1 MELACDESGS
11 EGERLLGGVT
21 DVFAHA
27 SVRLTSESA
36 TDCVAE
42 LRGRIRSPATEYK
55 ANHLLREKH
64 RPVLTWLLGPTGPI
78 HGHARVHLAEKT
90 FFVVRTMVNLLVD
103 DLAYAATLGLRQ
115 GQPAGA
121 MAAALHREGSS
132 TFGRVRWE
140 TFLESFNYLLR
151 PRNRRGVRVSVDAFY
166 DLVDLLRP
174 AGSDSDSDSDA
185 GSGSGSGSGNSVEE
199 IIELLPAARP
209 RIEVLLAR
217 LRDDPRAVPALNP
230 MLPAIVSA
238 VAHWGAGGEPVSIV
252 HDTQTALTAECVAEL
267 REVFGKPDA
276 EPTRYAP
283 AGRLTSLT
291 FVDSHLEPRVQVAD
305 FLAGTARRIAS
316 DELHGRGDAELTAL
330 LRPYVDPGSIWGDE
344 ASWFRLAPSG
354 GFGPAG

>member
-36 TDCVAE
+36 TDCIAE
-42 LRGRIRSPATEYK
+42 LRSRIRSPATEYK

-78 HGHARVHLAEKT
+78 HGRARVHLTEKT

-121 MAAALHREGSS
+121 MAATLYREGSP
-132 TFGRVRWE
+132 TFGRGHWE

-166 DLVDLLRP
+166 DLVDLLRS
-174 AGSDSDSDSDA
+174 AGT
-185 GSGSGSGSGNSVEE
+185 GSPVEE
-199 IIELLPAARP
+199 IIGLLPAARP
-209 RIEVLLAR
+209 RMEVLLAR
-217 LRDDPRAVPALNP
+217 LRDNPRAVPALNP

-238 VAHWGAGGEPVSIV
+238 VTHWGAGGEPVSIV
-252 HDTQTALTAECVAEL
+252 HDTQSALTAECVAEL
-267 REVFGKPDA
+267 QEVFGKPD
-276 EPTRYAP
+276 PTPARYAP

-305 FLAGTARRIAS
+305 FLAGTARKIAS
-316 DELHGRGDAELTAL
+316 EELHGRGDAELTAL

-344 ASWFRLAPSG
+344 ASWFRLAPPG
-354 GFGPAG
+354 GPGTAG

>member
-27 SVRLTSESA
+27 SVRLTTESA
-36 TDCVAE
+36 TDCIAA
-42 LRGRIRSPATEYK
+42 LRSRIRSPATEYK

-64 RPVLTWLLGPTGPI
+64 RPVLTWLLGPAGPI
-78 HGHARVHLAEKT
+78 HGHARVHLTEKT

-121 MAAALHREGSS
+121 MAATLYREGPP
-132 TFGRVRWE
+132 TFGRVHWE
-140 TFLESFNYLLR
+140 RFLESFNYLLR
-151 PRNRRGVRVSVDAFY
+151 PRNRRGVGVSVDAFY
-166 DLVDLLRP
+166 DLVDLLHP
-174 AGSDSDSDSDA
+174 ADTDTGSDA
-185 GSGSGSGSGNSVEE
+185 ESGSGGADFGSPVEE
-199 IIELLPAARP
+199 IIGLLPAARP
-209 RIEVLLAR
+209 RLEVVLAR
-217 LRDDPRAVPALNP
+217 LRDNPRAVPALNP

-267 REVFGKPDA
+267 QEVFGKPD
-276 EPTRYAP
+276 PTPARYAP

-305 FLAGTARRIAS
+305 FLAGTARKIAS
-316 DELHGRGDAELTAL
+316 DELNGRGDAELTAL
-330 LRPYVDPGSIWGDE
+330 LRPYVDPGSIWGDG
-344 ASWFRLAPSG
+344 ASWSRLAPPAG
-354 GFGPAG
+354 LGPAG